1 MSASITFSE
10 IEKSFVRQNSGQL
23 EPVLHGFDLKI
34 EEGELVALVGPSGVG
49 KTTLLHIA
57 AGLERPD
64 SGRIDTGPG
73 GGMSARLG
81 MVFQQPRLLDWR
93 TVRANVDLVAKA
105 AGRGTAR
112 TVDLLTQ
119 AGLRDYLDAY
129 PATLSGGQRQRV
141 AIARAFSIEPQILL
155 LDEPFSA
162 LDELTARR
170 LRILMQNMWL
180 KAPPTGLLV
189 THNMLEA
196 AFLADRIV
204 VLGGKPA
211 RTIETITID
220 IPRPRDP
227 EDPELFA
234 VYRRIIGLLSQQSAP
249 ARVCRGEDRHPGSIR
264 Q

>member
-1 MSASITFSE
+1 MSASIRFSE
-10 IEKSFVRQNSGQL
+10 IGKSFTRQNSGRL
-23 EPVLHGFDLKI
+23 EQVLHGFDLEI
-34 EEGELVALVGPSGVG
+34 EEGDLVALVGPSGVG

-57 AGLERPD
+57 AGLEWPD
-64 SGRIDTGPG
+64 RGRIDTSPSGASG
-73 GGMSARLG
+73 RLG

-93 TVRANVDLVAKA
+93 TVRANIDLVSKA

-112 TVDLLTQ
+112 TERLLTQ
-119 AGLRDYLDAY
+119 VGLLDYADAY

-141 AIARAFSIEPQILL
+141 AIARAFAVEPEILL

-170 LRILMQNMWL
+170 LRILMQGMWL
-180 KAPPTGLLV
+180 EAPPTGLLV

-196 AFLADRIV
+196 AFLADKIV

-211 RTIETITID
+211 RTIATIAVNL
-220 IPRPRDP
+220 PRPRDP

-234 VYRRIIGLLSQQSAP
+234 VHRRIMGLLSQ
-249 ARVCRGEDRHPGSIR
+249 
-264 Q
+264 

>member
-1 MSASITFSE
+1 MSALIKFSE
-10 IEKSFVRQNSGQL
+10 IGKKFVRRNSGRI
-23 EPVLHGFDLKI
+23 EHVLRSFDLDI

-57 AGLERPD
+57 AGLQQPD
-64 SGRIDTGPG
+64 SGRIDTGQG
-73 GGMSARLG
+73 SASTRLG

-112 TVDLLTQ
+112 TVDLLAQ
-119 AGLRDYLDAY
+119 VGLRDYVDAY

-141 AIARAFSIEPQILL
+141 AIARAFAIEPEILL

-170 LRILMQNMWL
+170 LRILMQDMWL

-196 AFLADRIV
+196 AFLADKIV

-211 RTIETITID
+211 RTIATIAID
-220 IPRPRDP
+220 LPRPRDP
-227 EDPELFA
+227 EDPALFA
-234 VYRRIIGLLSQQSAP
+234 VHSRIMGLLTP
-249 ARVCRGEDRHPGSIR
+249 HIH
-264 Q
+264 

>member
-1 MSASITFSE
+1 VSASIRFSE
-10 IEKSFVRQNSGQL
+10 IGKSFTRQSSGRL
-23 EPVLHGFDLKI
+23 EQVLHGFDLEI
-34 EEGELVALVGPSGVG
+34 EVDELVALVGPSGVG

-64 SGRIDTGPG
+64 RGSIDTGPNG
-73 GGMSARLG
+73 TSGRLG

-93 TVRANVDLVAKA
+93 TVRANVDLASKA

-112 TVDLLTQ
+112 TERLLTQ
-119 AGLRDYLDAY
+119 VGLLDYADAY

-141 AIARAFSIEPQILL
+141 AIARAFAVEPEILL

-170 LRILMQNMWL
+170 LRILMQDMWL
-180 KAPPTGLLV
+180 EAPPTGLLV

-196 AFLADRIV
+196 AFLADKIV

-211 RTIETITID
+211 RTIATIAVNL
-220 IPRPRDP
+220 PRPRDP

-234 VYRRIIGLLSQQSAP
+234 VHRRIMGLLSK
-249 ARVCRGEDRHPGSIR
+249 
-264 Q
+264 